1 MSSTAGAG
9 SHGNSTAHL
18 STNAGR
24 FHHILTAAA
33 ATGGG
38 EKVANGQYEY
48 ESILTVLLPMVPPH
62 LKDTLYCE
70 SEAGL
75 E

>member
-33 ATGGG
+33 ATGEG

-48 ESILTVLLPMVPPH
+48 EHYSDCLLPIMVPLV
-62 LKDTLYCE
+62 LKNILKRPCKVM
-70 SEAGL
+70 
-75 E
+75 